1 MSCSVCEKV
10 AVLRCSVCN
19 LVKYCGSTCQ
29 KQDWKMHKLMC
40 MPSAESC
47 PACNCIWA
55 DCTCTEKPS
64 CWICLESNGTLQRGC
79 ACRGTSGYLHID
91 CIVKASLYFQN
102 RDMCP
107 TCDQQFCGKIRTA
120 IAKEENNDRQLAAAH
135 MSNGD
140 FDEALDL
147 YIELIRSNPED
158 ARVLLK

>member
-1 MSCSVCEKV
+1 
-10 AVLRCSVCN
+10 
-19 LVKYCGSTCQ
+19 
-29 KQDWKMHKLMC
+29 
-40 MPSAESC
+40 
-47 PACNCIWA
+47 
-55 DCTCTEKPS
+55 
-64 CWICLESNGTLQRGC
+64 
-79 ACRGTSGYLHID
+79 
-91 CIVKASLYFQN
+91 
-102 RDMCP
+102 MCP